1 MLAHLKTWR
10 EDETVI
16 LKTRSSLYH
25 FLNSKRFD
33 WQSLCKTN
41 LRYQAS
47 KIALRGTPLLKKLN
61 RARNDLSGKVIP
73 LFKTYQDWE
82 KKIIFEPFDQE
93 NLAGQ
98 PTILVRLNWPFFT
111 PICQKAWQANYF
123 IRAHRLKIH
132 IKCSEF
138 GFVAPNCNCNVNT
151 FEFSFFLL
159 IHTNTLSTYCKH
171 KQTNKQNQKN
181 IEYNAPG

>member
-1 MLAHLKTWR
+1 MYILYIVYIHFWR
-10 EDETVI
+10 SI
-16 LKTRSSLYH
+16 TRL
-25 FLNSKRFD
+25 
-33 WQSLCKTN
+33 
-41 LRYQAS
+41 
-47 KIALRGTPLLKKLN
+47 TPLLKKLN

-138 GFVAPNCNCNVNT
+138 GFVARDESNGISW
-151 FEFSFFLL
+151 FAKFS
-159 IHTNTLSTYCKH
+159 NK
-171 KQTNKQNQKN
+171 KQNKKKYFFVFFVLVRATILLGNFDMVDHTFSIALAWVSLYLCIQLF
-181 IEYNAPG
+181 IVGLSLAIPDH

>member
-1 MLAHLKTWR
+1 MYILYIVYIHFWR
-10 EDETVI
+10 SI
-16 LKTRSSLYH
+16 TRL
-25 FLNSKRFD
+25 
-33 WQSLCKTN
+33 
-41 LRYQAS
+41 
-47 KIALRGTPLLKKLN
+47 TPLLKKLN

-98 PTILVRLNWPFFT
+98 PTILVRLKWPFFT

-138 GFVAPNCNCNVNT
+138 GFVAQDESNGICQCQCQHFWIFILPFNPYKYT
-151 FEFSFFLL
+151 FYILQ
-159 IHTNTLSTYCKH
+159 TQTD
-171 KQTNKQNQKN
+171 KQTEPKK
-181 IEYNAPG
+181 I

>member
-1 MLAHLKTWR
+1 M
-10 EDETVI
+10 
-16 LKTRSSLYH
+16 
-25 FLNSKRFD
+25 
-33 WQSLCKTN
+33 
-41 LRYQAS
+41 
-47 KIALRGTPLLKKLN
+47 N

-138 GFVAPNCNCNVNT
+138 GFVARDESNGISW
-151 FEFSFFLL
+151 FAKFSNKKLTKKIFFFWKKSQFFFVLVRATIL
-159 IHTNTLSTYCKH
+159 SGNLQNNIPRSNLKKKNFNFAQICVMAWKILTPTLSR
-171 KQTNKQNQKN
+171 
-181 IEYNAPG
+181 G

>member
-1 MLAHLKTWR
+1 MFWWAT
-10 EDETVI
+10 EI
-16 LKTRSSLYH
+16 LFQTSSLPLQMGKCLY
-25 FLNSKRFD
+25 LD
-33 WQSLCKTN
+33 WQVGLRCRFWQWRVRLCN
-41 LRYQAS
+41 
-47 KIALRGTPLLKKLN
+47 TPLLKKLN

-138 GFVAPNCNCNVNT
+138 GFVAQDESNGISW
-151 FEFSFFLL
+151 FAKFSKKKKYFFVF
-159 IHTNTLSTYCKH
+159 
-171 KQTNKQNQKN
+171 
-181 IEYNAPG
+181 